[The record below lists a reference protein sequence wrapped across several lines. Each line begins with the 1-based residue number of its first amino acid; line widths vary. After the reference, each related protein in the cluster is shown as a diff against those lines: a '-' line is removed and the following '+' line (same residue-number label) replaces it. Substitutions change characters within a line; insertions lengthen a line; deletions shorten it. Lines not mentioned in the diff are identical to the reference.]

1 MDPQEPPRRPIEEL
15 TVRAALLGFVLA
27 LSGCGDKVPQSE
39 AAKKIGDIPKQT
51 LDGAKAGVGKA
62 MDAGAQRLDEKKE

>member
-1 MDPQEPPRRPIEEL
+1 M
-15 TVRAALLGFVLA
+15 RAVLLGLVLA

-51 LDGAKAGVGKA
+51 IDSAKTGVGKA